1 MASPLIEFLGG
12 FKDCLILKITWT
24 ILYKL
29 INGFSPE
36 WVLKWPLKLPNPEND
51 LEHSSQVY
59 GFSPECVLRWVLRLS
74 DSENYLEHSLQV
86 NGFSPELNHNDQ
98 WERNNST
105 CKDCPEVFPTK
116 IILTNH
122 IVRFHEIL

>member
-1 MASPLIEFLGG
+1 MSDFENYLEHSLQV
-12 FKDCLILKITWT
+12 
-24 ILYKL
+24 
-29 INGFSPE
+29 NGFSPE

-86 NGFSPELNHNDQ
+86 NGFSPEWVLVLELQDINWVEAGLPINS
-98 WERNNST
+98 WENY
-105 CKDCPEVFPTK
+105 
-116 IILTNH
+116 
-122 IVRFHEIL
+122 HEIIN